1 MGEAEKTTVGVG
13 EGEREAKGVGEG
25 EREAAG
31 VGEGVKLSLV
41 WMLLSK
47 TSGISVPS
55 WEFPCALAPSSSTG
69 RGTCGSV
76 FFDSMCNRK
85 NSVT

>member
-1 MGEAEKTTVGVG
+1 MGEADKTTVGVG
-13 EGEREAKGVGEG
+13 GGEREATGVGEG

-47 TSGISVPS
+47 TSVPS

-69 RGTCGSV
+69 RGTCGRV